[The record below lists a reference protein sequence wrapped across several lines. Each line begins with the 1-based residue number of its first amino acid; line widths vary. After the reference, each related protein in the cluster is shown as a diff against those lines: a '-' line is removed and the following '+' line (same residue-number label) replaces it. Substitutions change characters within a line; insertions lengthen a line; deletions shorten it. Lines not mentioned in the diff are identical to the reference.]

1 MRSLPL
7 LFALTLVLAC
17 KTMPAMPPPSPA
29 ATHTA
34 SGLAYDDEL
43 VGTGP
48 EARAGQRVAVHYTGW
63 LESDGSEFDSS
74 RGRGE
79 PIEFEL
85 GAGEVIKGWDE
96 GVAGMKVG
104 GRRRLH
110 IPAELGYGTRGA
122 GRAIP
127 PRAKLV
133 FDVELIA
140 IRE

>member
-1 MRSLPL
+1 MRRLPL
-7 LFALTLVLAC
+7 LFALSLVIAC
-17 KTMPAMPPPSPA
+17 KAMPAMPPPSPA

-34 SGLAYDDEL
+34 SGLAYDDEV

-79 PIEFEL
+79 PFEFQL

-122 GRAIP
+122 GRDIP